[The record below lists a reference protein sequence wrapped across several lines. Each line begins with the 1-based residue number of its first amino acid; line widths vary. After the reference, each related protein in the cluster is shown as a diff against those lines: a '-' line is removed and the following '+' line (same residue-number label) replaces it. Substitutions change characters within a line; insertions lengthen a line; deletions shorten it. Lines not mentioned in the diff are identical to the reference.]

1 MATLTQTLTLK
12 DKFSSS
18 LNSIN
23 NTIDRTI
30 GKFSDLDRRVKKMT
44 QTATIKVKADMPKNL
59 TAPKASSPVTPK
71 PVAPKAS
78 SPVTPKPVA
87 PKASSPVTPK
97 LPSTGP
103 LVGGLGAATSML
115 GRMTSISR
123 ALNFMVAIQALRQ
136 MANLMSGLIKSGDEY
151 IQTMA
156 RLKTIEDGSK
166 TGQELQ
172 DSIMA
177 AAQRSRT
184 GFGIMAD
191 SVAKLRS
198 QAGEAFKSNDEAIAF
213 AEQLNKL
220 YKIGGASLEQ
230 QKAGT
235 LQITQALASGVL
247 RGDEFN
253 SMMENAPLVAQ
264 KLARHLGVS
273 VGQLRG
279 MAKDGQLTGD
289 ILKSALLGSA
299 VETNAEFAKM
309 PMTFSDMMTQVG
321 NVASYAFQPLIQA
334 WQEFINST
342 AGQNFMA
349 GLETAMFAIGQI
361 ALWLFH
367 LFVAGWNWVTENI
380 NIVMTALTLLAAV
393 ALIAGVAMFVAGLM
407 AGAPWALLMLILIGV
422 IGIALLI
429 GMALNA
435 MGISF
440 LDVAAAIVA
449 AFVFVGTVVYDIIM
463 FVINLVMYM
472 IAPIVNL
479 FIGIY
484 NIGVAIAE
492 FLRNVFKHPIY
503 SIRKLFYNLIRT
515 VLDYFATFVDG
526 VVNVAQS
533 IGNAFIA
540 GANIA
545 IKAINWIIDA
555 LNKIPGVNLGKVG
568 EMSYMSNDGSFA
580 NGIRAMGEMF
590 NPGEA
595 PDDYE
600 SFDGMRANM
609 MTPGGLW
616 DGMKNPFSTAGNA
629 FSGTKA
635 FGQGIGDAMQGFAD
649 KMKGQDE
656 LASKFD
662 QMNQTPA
669 GAGAPSGGAG
679 GLGDKLGKG
688 KNIGNVGK
696 IEDEVKLKDE
706 DIKMMRDVAERKY
719 IIDYQVLTPQVSVN
733 YESKNSATEQDIN
746 DLVGKI
752 EEKIIGLVDSDLGI
766 A

>member
-1 MATLTQTLTLK
+1 MTTLMQTLALR
-12 DKFSSS
+12 DNFSSP
-18 LNSIN
+18 LNRIN
-23 NTIDRTI
+23 STINRTI
-30 GKFSDLDRRVKKMT
+30 AKFGELDRRVKKMT

-59 TAPKASSPVTPK
+59 TTPKASSPV
-71 PVAPKAS
+71 APKMA
-78 SPVTPKPVA
+78 TPIA
-87 PKASSPVTPK
+87 PK

-103 LVGGLGAATSML
+103 LGGLGVATSML

-123 ALNFMVAIQALRQ
+123 ALNFMIAIQALRQ
-136 MANLMSGLIKSGDEY
+136 MANLMSGLIKSGDDY

-156 RLKTIEDGSK
+156 RLKMIEDGSK

-184 GFGIMAD
+184 GFGIMAA
-191 SVAKLRS
+191 SVAKLRA

-220 YKIGGASLEQ
+220 YKIGGANLEQ

-273 VGQLRG
+273 VGQLRA

-289 ILKSALLGSA
+289 TLKNALLGSA

-309 PMTFSDMMTQVG
+309 PMTFADMMTQVG

-361 ALWLFH
+361 ALWLFN

-380 NIVMTALTLLAAV
+380 NIVMTALILLAAV

-407 AGAPWALLMLILIGV
+407 AGAPWAWLMLILIGV

-429 GMALNA
+429 GTALNA

-449 AFVFVGTVVYDIIM
+449 AFVFVGTIVYDIIM

-492 FLRNVFKHPIY
+492 FLRNVFKHPI
-503 SIRKLFYNLIRT
+503 FYNLIRT
-515 VLDYFATFVDG
+515 VLDYFASFVDG

-540 GANIA
+540 GANMA

-568 EMSYMSNDGSFA
+568 EMGYMSNDGSFA

-635 FGQGIGDAMQGFAD
+635 FGQGVGDAMQGFAD

-669 GAGAPSGGAG
+669 GDGAPSGGAG

-706 DIKMMRDVAERKY
+706 DIKMMRDVAERQY

-752 EEKIIGLVDSDLGI
+752 EDKIVGLVNSDLGI

>member
-1 MATLTQTLTLK
+1 MTTLMQTLALR
-12 DKFSSS
+12 DNFSSP
-18 LNSIN
+18 LNRIN
-23 NTIDRTI
+23 STINRTI
-30 GKFSDLDRRVKKMT
+30 AKFGELDRRVKKMT

-59 TAPKASSPVTPK
+59 NAPKVASPVAPKPVTPVMPK
-71 PVAPKAS
+71 PVAPKPA
-78 SPVTPKPVA
+78 A
-87 PKASSPVTPK
+87 PIAPK
-97 LPSTGP
+97 LPPTGP
-103 LVGGLGAATSML
+103 LIGGLGVATSML
-115 GRMTSISR
+115 GHMASISR
-123 ALNFMVAIQALRQ
+123 ALNFMIAIQALRQ
-136 MANLMSGLIKSGDEY
+136 MANLMSGLIKSGDDY

-273 VGQLRG
+273 VGQLRA

-309 PMTFSDMMTQVG
+309 PMTFADMMTQVG

-361 ALWLFH
+361 ALWLFN

-407 AGAPWALLMLILIGV
+407 AGAPWAWLMLILIGV

-429 GMALNA
+429 GTALNA

-479 FIGIY
+479 FIAIY

-515 VLDYFATFVDG
+515 VLDYFASFVDG

-540 GANIA
+540 GANMA

-568 EMSYMSNDGSFA
+568 EMGYMSNDGSFA

-590 NPGEA
+590 NPGDA

-609 MTPGGLW
+609 ITPGGLW

-635 FGQGIGDAMQGFAD
+635 FGQGVGDAMQGFAD

-719 IIDYQVLTPQVSVN
+719 IIDYQVLTPQVSVK
-733 YESKNSATEQDIN
+733 YESKNSATEQDID
-746 DLVGKI
+746 DLVDRI
-752 EEKIIGLVDSDLGI
+752 EEKIVGLVDSDLGI

>member
-1 MATLTQTLTLK
+1 MTTLMQTLALR
-12 DKFSSS
+12 DNFSSP
-18 LNSIN
+18 LNRIN
-23 NTIDRTI
+23 STINRTI
-30 GKFSDLDRRVKKMT
+30 AKFGELDRRVKKIT

-59 TAPKASSPVTPK
+59 TAPKVSS
-71 PVAPKAS
+71 PVAPKMA
-78 SPVTPKPVA
+78 TPIA
-87 PKASSPVTPK
+87 PK

-103 LVGGLGAATSML
+103 LVGGLGVATSML
-115 GRMTSISR
+115 GRMASISR

-136 MANLMSGLIKSGDEY
+136 MANLMSGLIKSGDDY

-273 VGQLRG
+273 VGQLRA

-289 ILKSALLGSA
+289 TLKNALLGSA

-309 PMTFSDMMTQVG
+309 PMTFADMMTQVG

-361 ALWLFH
+361 AMWLFN
-367 LFVAGWNWVTENI
+367 LFVAGWDWVTEHANFVI
-380 NIVMTALTLLAAV
+380 TAFEILATVGVIAGLAVAAAWAIANWQILLIIAIVIAIATALSELGISFVDVAATIISMFVYIGETVYNVILFIINLFIFLGSLIINVFIGIWNAVITVAEAIANTFLMAVWAVKKAFATLAKAVLGAFAAV
-393 ALIAGVAMFVAGLM
+393 AD
-407 AGAPWALLMLILIGV
+407 GAA
-422 IGIALLI
+422 
-429 GMALNA
+429 
-435 MGISF
+435 
-440 LDVAAAIVA
+440 
-449 AFVFVGTVVYDIIM
+449 
-463 FVINLVMYM
+463 
-472 IAPIVNL
+472 
-479 FIGIY
+479 
-484 NIGVAIAE
+484 
-492 FLRNVFKHPIY
+492 
-503 SIRKLFYNLIRT
+503 
-515 VLDYFATFVDG
+515 
-526 VVNVAQS
+526 NVATA

-540 GANIA
+540 GANMA
-545 IKAINWIIDA
+545 IKAINWIIKA
-555 LNKIPGVNLGKVG
+555 LNKIPGVKLGTVG
-568 EMSYMSNDGSFA
+568 EIGAMSYNGGLGNSIRGFADGLDPGAAPEKVSFA
-580 NGIRAMGEMF
+580 
-590 NPGEA
+590 
-595 PDDYE
+595 
-600 SFDGMRANM
+600 
-609 MTPGGLW
+609 
-616 DGMKNPFSTAGNA
+616 GMKGKSLELHNPTEGLKNPMLDSMAA
-629 FSGTKA
+629 YQGTKN
-635 FGQGIGDAMQGFAD
+635 FFNGIGDAMKGFGD
-649 KMKGQDE
+649 KMKKQDE

-662 QMNQTPA
+662 QANQTPA
-669 GAGAPSGGAG
+669 GAGAPEGGG
-679 GLGDKLGKG
+679 GGSKGLGDKLGKG

-706 DIKMMRDVAERKY
+706 DIKMMRDVAERKF
-719 IIDYQVLTPQVSVN
+719 IIDYQVLTPQVSVK
-733 YESKNSATEQDIN
+733 YESKNSATEQDID
-746 DLVGKI
+746 DLVDRI
-752 EEKIIGLVDSDLGI
+752 EEKIVGLVDSDLGI

>member
-1 MATLTQTLTLK
+1 MTTLMQTLALR
-12 DKFSSS
+12 DNFSSP
-18 LNSIN
+18 LNRIN
-23 NTIDRTI
+23 STINRTI
-30 GKFSDLDRRVKKMT
+30 AKFGELDRRVKKMT
-44 QTATIKVKADMPKNL
+44 QTATIKVKADMPKNF
-59 TAPKASSPVTPK
+59 TAPKATSPVVPK
-71 PVAPKAS
+71 MAPPIA
-78 SPVTPKPVA
+78 
-87 PKASSPVTPK
+87 PK

-136 MANLMSGLIKSGDEY
+136 MANLMSGLIKSGDDY

-273 VGQLRG
+273 VGQLRA

-289 ILKSALLGSA
+289 TLKNALLGSA

-309 PMTFSDMMTQVG
+309 PMTFADMMTQVG
-321 NVASYAFQPLIQA
+321 NVATYAFQPLIQA

-361 ALWLFH
+361 AMWLFN

-380 NIVMTALTLLAAV
+380 NFVITAFELLATVGVIAGLAVAAAWAIANWQILLIIAIVIAIATALSELGISFVDVAATIISMFVYIGETVYNVILFIINLFIFLGSLIINVFIGIWNAVITVAEAIANTFLMAVWAVKKAFSTFAKAVLGAFAAV
-393 ALIAGVAMFVAGLM
+393 AD
-407 AGAPWALLMLILIGV
+407 GAA
-422 IGIALLI
+422 
-429 GMALNA
+429 
-435 MGISF
+435 
-440 LDVAAAIVA
+440 
-449 AFVFVGTVVYDIIM
+449 
-463 FVINLVMYM
+463 
-472 IAPIVNL
+472 
-479 FIGIY
+479 
-484 NIGVAIAE
+484 
-492 FLRNVFKHPIY
+492 
-503 SIRKLFYNLIRT
+503 
-515 VLDYFATFVDG
+515 
-526 VVNVAQS
+526 NVATA

-540 GANIA
+540 GANMA
-545 IKAINWIIDA
+545 IKAINWIIKA
-555 LNKIPGVNLGKVG
+555 LNKIPGVKLGTVG
-568 EMSYMSNDGSFA
+568 EIGAMSYNGGLGNSIRGLADGLDPGSAPEKVSFA
-580 NGIRAMGEMF
+580 
-590 NPGEA
+590 
-595 PDDYE
+595 
-600 SFDGMRANM
+600 
-609 MTPGGLW
+609 
-616 DGMKNPFSTAGNA
+616 GMKGKSLELHNPTEGLKNPMLDSMAA
-629 FSGTKA
+629 YQGTKN
-635 FGQGIGDAMQGFAD
+635 FFNGIGDAMKGFGD
-649 KMKGQDE
+649 KMKKQDE

-662 QMNQTPA
+662 QANQTPA
-669 GAGAPSGGAG
+669 GAGAPDGGG
-679 GLGDKLGKG
+679 GGGKGLGDKLGKG

-719 IIDYQVLTPQVSVN
+719 IIDYQVLTPQVSVK
-733 YESKNSATEQDIN
+733 YESKNSATEQDID
-746 DLVGKI
+746 DLVDRI
-752 EEKIIGLVDSDLGI
+752 EEKIVGLVDSDLGI

>member
-1 MATLTQTLTLK
+1 MTTLMQTLALR
-12 DKFSSS
+12 DNFSSP
-18 LNSIN
+18 LNRIN
-23 NTIDRTI
+23 STINRTI
-30 GKFSDLDRRVKKMT
+30 AKFGELDRRVKKMT
-44 QTATIKVKADMPKNL
+44 QTATIKVKADMPKNF
-59 TAPKASSPVTPK
+59 TAPKATS
-71 PVAPKAS
+71 PVAPKM
-78 SPVTPKPVA
+78 A
-87 PKASSPVTPK
+87 PPIAPK

-136 MANLMSGLIKSGDEY
+136 MANLMSGLIKSGDDY

-309 PMTFSDMMTQVG
+309 PMTFADMMTQVG
-321 NVASYAFQPLIQA
+321 NVATYAFQPLIQA

-361 ALWLFH
+361 ALWLFN

-380 NIVMTALTLLAAV
+380 NFVITAFELLATVGVIAGLAVAAAWAIANWQILLIIAIVIAIATALSELGISFVDVAATIISMFVYIGETVYNVILFIINLFIFLGSLIINVFIGIWNAVITVAEAIANTFLMAVWAVKKAFATLAKAVLGAFAAV
-393 ALIAGVAMFVAGLM
+393 AD
-407 AGAPWALLMLILIGV
+407 GAA
-422 IGIALLI
+422 
-429 GMALNA
+429 
-435 MGISF
+435 
-440 LDVAAAIVA
+440 
-449 AFVFVGTVVYDIIM
+449 
-463 FVINLVMYM
+463 
-472 IAPIVNL
+472 
-479 FIGIY
+479 
-484 NIGVAIAE
+484 
-492 FLRNVFKHPIY
+492 
-503 SIRKLFYNLIRT
+503 
-515 VLDYFATFVDG
+515 
-526 VVNVAQS
+526 NVATA

-540 GANIA
+540 GANMA
-545 IKAINWIIDA
+545 IKAINWIIKA
-555 LNKIPGVNLGKVG
+555 LNKIPGVNLGTVG
-568 EMSYMSNDGSFA
+568 EIGAMSYNGGLGSSIRGLADGLDPGSAPEKVSFA
-580 NGIRAMGEMF
+580 
-590 NPGEA
+590 
-595 PDDYE
+595 
-600 SFDGMRANM
+600 
-609 MTPGGLW
+609 
-616 DGMKNPFSTAGNA
+616 GMKGKGLELHNPTEGLKNPLLDSATAYQ
-629 FSGTKA
+629 GTKN
-635 FGQGIGDAMQGFAD
+635 FFNGIGDAMKGFGD
-649 KMKGQDE
+649 KMKKQDE

-719 IIDYQVLTPQVSVN
+719 IIDYQVLTPQVSVK
-733 YESKNSATEQDIN
+733 YESKNSATEQDID
-746 DLVGKI
+746 DLVDRI
-752 EEKIIGLVDSDLGI
+752 EEKIVGLVDSDLGI

>member
-1 MATLTQTLTLK
+1 MTTLMQTLALR
-12 DKFSSS
+12 DNFSSP
-18 LNSIN
+18 LNRIN
-23 NTIDRTI
+23 STINRTI
-30 GKFSDLDRRVKKMT
+30 AKFGELDRRVKNMT

-59 TAPKASSPVTPK
+59 TAPKATN
-71 PVAPKAS
+71 PVAPKMA
-78 SPVTPKPVA
+78 TPIA
-87 PKASSPVTPK
+87 PK

-103 LVGGLGAATSML
+103 LVGGLGVATSML

-123 ALNFMVAIQALRQ
+123 ALNFMVAIQTLRQ
-136 MANLMSGLIKSGDEY
+136 MANLMSGLIKSGDDY

-273 VGQLRG
+273 VGQLRA

-309 PMTFSDMMTQVG
+309 PMTFADMMTQVG

-361 ALWLFH
+361 ALWLFN
-367 LFVAGWNWVTENI
+367 LFVTGWNWVTENI
-380 NIVMTALTLLAAV
+380 NFVITALIMV
-393 ALIAGVAMFVAGLM
+393 ATVATIVGIAIFIAGMIAQ
-407 AGAPWALLMLILIGV
+407 APWALVYLVM
-422 IGIALLI
+422 IGIIAVALLI
-429 GMALNA
+429 ATVLNA

-449 AFVFVGTVVYDIIM
+449 AFVFVGTIVYDIIM

-479 FIGIY
+479 FIAIY
-484 NIGVAIAE
+484 NIGLAVAE

-503 SIRKLFYNLIRT
+503 SIRKLFYNLVRT
-515 VLDYFATFVDG
+515 VLDYFASFVDG

-540 GANIA
+540 GANMA

-568 EMSYMSNDGSFA
+568 EMGYMSNDGSFA

-609 MTPGGLW
+609 ITPGGLW

-635 FGQGIGDAMQGFAD
+635 FGQGVGDAMQGFAD

-662 QMNQTPA
+662 KMNQTPA

-719 IIDYQVLTPQVSVN
+719 IIDYQVLTPQVSVK
-733 YESKNSATEQDIN
+733 YESKNSATEQDID
-746 DLVGKI
+746 DLVGRI
-752 EEKIIGLVDSDLGI
+752 EEKIVGLVDSDLGI

>member
-1 MATLTQTLTLK
+1 MTTLMQTLALR
-12 DKFSSS
+12 DNFSSP
-18 LNSIN
+18 LNRIN
-23 NTIDRTI
+23 STINRTI
-30 GKFSDLDRRVKKMT
+30 AKFGELDRRVKKMT

-59 TAPKASSPVTPK
+59 TAPKATS
-71 PVAPKAS
+71 PVAPKM
-78 SPVTPKPVA
+78 A
-87 PKASSPVTPK
+87 PPIAPK

-103 LVGGLGAATSML
+103 LIGGLGAATSML

-136 MANLMSGLIKSGDEY
+136 MANLMSGLIKSGDDY

-156 RLKTIEDGSK
+156 RLKTIEDGTR
-166 TGQELQ
+166 TGQELK
-172 DSIMA
+172 DGIMA

-273 VGQLRG
+273 VGQLRA

-361 ALWLFH
+361 ALWLFN

-380 NIVMTALTLLAAV
+380 DFVITALELLATV
-393 ALIAGVAMFVAGLM
+393 AAWAGYVAFVA
-407 AGAPWALLMLILIGV
+407 WALANWPLLLM
-422 IGIALLI
+422 IGIVLLI
-429 GMALNA
+429 SKVLAD
-435 MGISF
+435 MGVSF
-440 LDVAAAIVA
+440 ADVAA
-449 AFVFVGTVVYDIIM
+449 TIIM
-463 FVINLVMYM
+463 MIVYIAEAAYNNIQFVINLFV
-472 IAPIVNL
+472 
-479 FIGIY
+479 
-484 NIGVAIAE
+484 
-492 FLRNVFKHPIY
+492 FLGSVVINVFTWLHNAGIDVSDAIGNTFLAVVWATK
-503 SIRKLFYNLIRT
+503 KAFYDFAKG
-515 VLDYFATFVDG
+515 VLNGFAKVADG
-526 VVNVAQS
+526 AANVAKE

-540 GANIA
+540 GANMA
-545 IKAINWIIDA
+545 IKAINWIIKA
-555 LNKIPGVNLGKVG
+555 LNKIPGVNLGTVG
-568 EMSYMSNDGSFA
+568 EIGAMSYN
-580 NGIRAMGEMF
+580 
-590 NPGEA
+590 
-595 PDDYE
+595 
-600 SFDGMRANM
+600 
-609 MTPGGLW
+609 GGLGNSIRGLA
-616 DGMKNPFSTAGNA
+616 DGLDPGPVPVKASFGGIKRKELELHNPTEGLKDPMIDSVAAYQKTKNFFN
-629 FSGTKA
+629 
-635 FGQGIGDAMQGFAD
+635 GIGDAMKGFGD
-649 KMKGQDE
+649 KMKQQDE

-719 IIDYQVLTPQVSVN
+719 IIDYQVLTPQVSVK
-733 YESKNSATEQDIN
+733 YESKNSATEQDID
-746 DLVGKI
+746 DLVDRI
-752 EEKIIGLVDSDLGI
+752 EEKIVGLVDSDLGI

>member
-1 MATLTQTLTLK
+1 MTTLTQTLTLK
-12 DKFSSS
+12 DKFSNS
-18 LNSIN
+18 LNKIN

-30 GKFSDLDRRVKKMT
+30 GKFGDLDRRVKKMT

-59 TAPKASSPVTPK
+59 NVPKVAS
-71 PVAPKAS
+71 PVAPKPA
-78 SPVTPKPVA
+78 A
-87 PKASSPVTPK
+87 PIAPK
-97 LPSTGP
+97 LPPTGP
-103 LVGGLGAATSML
+103 LIGGLGVATSML
-115 GRMTSISR
+115 GRMASISR

-136 MANLMSGLIKSGDEY
+136 MANLMSGLIKSGDDY

-273 VGQLRG
+273 VGQLRA

-289 ILKSALLGSA
+289 TLKNALLGSA

-309 PMTFSDMMTQVG
+309 PMTFADMMTQIG

-361 ALWLFH
+361 ALWLFN

-380 NIVMTALTLLAAV
+380 NFVITAFEVLATVGVIAGLAV
-393 ALIAGVAMFVAGLM
+393 AAAWAIANWQILLIIAIVIAIAG
-407 AGAPWALLMLILIGV
+407 ALSEL
-422 IGIALLI
+422 
-429 GMALNA
+429 
-435 MGISF
+435 GISF
-440 LDVAAAIVA
+440 VDVAA
-449 AFVFVGTVVYDIIM
+449 TIISM
-463 FVINLVMYM
+463 FVYIGETVYNVILF
-472 IAPIVNL
+472 IINL
-479 FIGIY
+479 FI
-484 NIGVAIAE
+484 
-492 FLRNVFKHPIY
+492 FLGSVVINVFTWLHNAGIDV
-503 SIRKLFYNLIRT
+503 SDAIGN
-515 VLDYFATFVDG
+515 TFVAVVWAIKKAFYDFAKGVLNGFAKIADG
-526 VVNVAQS
+526 AANVAKE

-540 GANIA
+540 GANRA
-545 IKAINWIIDA
+545 IKAINWIIKA
-555 LNKIPGVNLGKVG
+555 LNKIPGVNLGTVG
-568 EMSYMSNDGSFA
+568 EIGAMSYN
-580 NGIRAMGEMF
+580 
-590 NPGEA
+590 
-595 PDDYE
+595 
-600 SFDGMRANM
+600 
-609 MTPGGLW
+609 GGLGNSIRGLA
-616 DGMKNPFSTAGNA
+616 DGLDPGPVPVKASFGGIKRKELELHNPTEGLKDPMIDSVAAYQKTKNFFN
-629 FSGTKA
+629 
-635 FGQGIGDAMQGFAD
+635 GIGDAMKGFGD
-649 KMKGQDE
+649 KMKKQDE

>member
-1 MATLTQTLTLK
+1 MTTLTQTLTLK
-12 DKFSSS
+12 DKFSNS
-18 LNSIN
+18 LNKIN

-30 GKFSDLDRRVKKMT
+30 GKFGDLDRRVKKMT

-59 TAPKASSPVTPK
+59 TAPKVSSPVTPK

-78 SPVTPKPVA
+78 SPVA
-87 PKASSPVTPK
+87 PKMATPIAPK

-103 LVGGLGAATSML
+103 LVGGLGVATSML

-136 MANLMSGLIKSGDEY
+136 MANLMSGLIKSGDDY

-309 PMTFSDMMTQVG
+309 PMTFADMMTQVG
-321 NVASYAFQPLIQA
+321 NVATYAFQPLIQA

-361 ALWLFH
+361 AMWLFN
-367 LFVAGWNWVTENI
+367 LFVAGWDWVTEHANFVI
-380 NIVMTALTLLAAV
+380 TAFEVLATVGVIAGLAV
-393 ALIAGVAMFVAGLM
+393 AAAWAIAN
-407 AGAPWALLMLILIGV
+407 WQI
-422 IGIALLI
+422 LLI
-429 GMALNA
+429 IAIVIAIAAALSEL
-435 MGISF
+435 GISF
-440 LDVAAAIVA
+440 VDVAAAIVA
-449 AFVFVGTVVYDIIM
+449 AFVFVGTIVYDIIM

-472 IAPIVNL
+472 IAPIVNF
-479 FIGIY
+479 FIAIY

-515 VLDYFATFVDG
+515 VLDYFASFVDG

-540 GANIA
+540 GANMA

-568 EMSYMSNDGSFA
+568 EMGYMSNDGSFA

-635 FGQGIGDAMQGFAD
+635 FGQGVGDAMQGFAD

-733 YESKNSATEQDIN
+733 YESKNSATEQDID
-746 DLVGKI
+746 DLVDRI
-752 EEKIIGLVDSDLGI
+752 EEKIVGLVDSDLGI

>member
-1 MATLTQTLTLK
+1 MTTLTQTLTLK
-12 DKFSSS
+12 DKFSNS
-18 LNSIN
+18 LNKIN

-30 GKFSDLDRRVKKMT
+30 GKFGDLDRRVKKMT

-59 TAPKASSPVTPK
+59 NAPKVASPVAPKPVTPVMPK
-71 PVAPKAS
+71 PVAPKPA
-78 SPVTPKPVA
+78 A
-87 PKASSPVTPK
+87 PIAPK
-97 LPSTGP
+97 LPPTGP

-136 MANLMSGLIKSGDEY
+136 MANLMSGLIKSGDDY

-172 DSIMA
+172 DGIMA

-309 PMTFSDMMTQVG
+309 PMTFADMMTQVG
-321 NVASYAFQPLIQA
+321 NVATYAFQPLIQA

-361 ALWLFH
+361 ALWLFN

-380 NIVMTALTLLAAV
+380 NFVITAFELLATVGVIAGLAVAAAWAIANWQILLIIAIVIAIATALSELGISFVDVAATIISMFVYIGETVYNVILFIINLFIFLGSLIINVFIGIWNAVITVAEAIANTFLMAVWAVKKAFATLAKAVLGAFAAV
-393 ALIAGVAMFVAGLM
+393 AD
-407 AGAPWALLMLILIGV
+407 GAA
-422 IGIALLI
+422 
-429 GMALNA
+429 
-435 MGISF
+435 
-440 LDVAAAIVA
+440 
-449 AFVFVGTVVYDIIM
+449 
-463 FVINLVMYM
+463 
-472 IAPIVNL
+472 
-479 FIGIY
+479 
-484 NIGVAIAE
+484 
-492 FLRNVFKHPIY
+492 
-503 SIRKLFYNLIRT
+503 
-515 VLDYFATFVDG
+515 
-526 VVNVAQS
+526 NVATA

-540 GANIA
+540 GANMA
-545 IKAINWIIDA
+545 IKAINWIIKA
-555 LNKIPGVNLGKVG
+555 LNKIPGVKLGTVG
-568 EMSYMSNDGSFA
+568 EIGAMSYNGGLGNSIRGLADGLDPGSAPEKVSFA
-580 NGIRAMGEMF
+580 
-590 NPGEA
+590 
-595 PDDYE
+595 
-600 SFDGMRANM
+600 
-609 MTPGGLW
+609 
-616 DGMKNPFSTAGNA
+616 GMKGKSLELHNPTEGLKNPMLDSMAA
-629 FSGTKA
+629 YQGTKN
-635 FGQGIGDAMQGFAD
+635 FFNGIGDAMKGFGD
-649 KMKGQDE
+649 KMKKQDE

-669 GAGAPSGGAG
+669 GAGAPEGGG
-679 GLGDKLGKG
+679 GGGKGLGDKLGKG

-719 IIDYQVLTPQVSVN
+719 IIDYQVLTPQVSVK
-733 YESKNSATEQDIN
+733 YESKNSATEQDID
-746 DLVGKI
+746 DLVDRI
-752 EEKIIGLVDSDLGI
+752 EEKIVGLVDSDLGI

>member
-1 MATLTQTLTLK
+1 MTTLMQTLALR
-12 DKFSSS
+12 DNFSSP
-18 LNSIN
+18 LNRIN
-23 NTIDRTI
+23 STINRTI
-30 GKFSDLDRRVKKMT
+30 AKFGELDRRVKKMT
-44 QTATIKVKADMPKNL
+44 QTATIKVKADMPKNF
-59 TAPKASSPVTPK
+59 TAPKATSPVVPK
-71 PVAPKAS
+71 MAPPIA
-78 SPVTPKPVA
+78 
-87 PKASSPVTPK
+87 PK

-103 LVGGLGAATSML
+103 LVGGLGVATSML

-136 MANLMSGLIKSGDEY
+136 MANLMSGLIKSGDDY

-299 VETNAEFAKM
+299 VETNAEFTKM
-309 PMTFSDMMTQVG
+309 PMTFADMMTQVG

-349 GLETAMFAIGQI
+349 GLEIAMFAIGQI
-361 ALWLFH
+361 AMWLFN
-367 LFVAGWNWVTENI
+367 LFVAGWNWVTEHANFVITAFELLATVGVIAGLAVAAAWAIANWQILLIIAIVIAIAGALSELGISFVDVAATIISMFVYIGETVYNVILFII
-380 NIVMTALTLLAAV
+380 NLFIFLGSVIINVFIGIWNAVITVAEAIANTFLMAIWAVKKAFATLAKAVLGAFAAV
-393 ALIAGVAMFVAGLM
+393 AD
-407 AGAPWALLMLILIGV
+407 GAA
-422 IGIALLI
+422 
-429 GMALNA
+429 
-435 MGISF
+435 
-440 LDVAAAIVA
+440 
-449 AFVFVGTVVYDIIM
+449 
-463 FVINLVMYM
+463 
-472 IAPIVNL
+472 
-479 FIGIY
+479 
-484 NIGVAIAE
+484 
-492 FLRNVFKHPIY
+492 
-503 SIRKLFYNLIRT
+503 
-515 VLDYFATFVDG
+515 
-526 VVNVAQS
+526 NVATS

-540 GANIA
+540 GANMA
-545 IKAINWIIDA
+545 IKAINWIIKA
-555 LNKIPGVNLGKVG
+555 LNKIPGVNLGTVG
-568 EMSYMSNDGSFA
+568 EIGAMSYNGGLGSSIRGLADGLDPGSAPEKVSFA
-580 NGIRAMGEMF
+580 
-590 NPGEA
+590 
-595 PDDYE
+595 
-600 SFDGMRANM
+600 
-609 MTPGGLW
+609 
-616 DGMKNPFSTAGNA
+616 GMKGKGLELHNPTEGLKNPLLDSATAYQ
-629 FSGTKA
+629 GTKN
-635 FGQGIGDAMQGFAD
+635 FFNGIGDAMKGFGD
-649 KMKGQDE
+649 KMKKQDE

-662 QMNQTPA
+662 QMNQTPT

>member
-1 MATLTQTLTLK
+1 MTTLMQTLALR
-12 DKFSSS
+12 DNFSSP
-18 LNSIN
+18 LNRIN
-23 NTIDRTI
+23 STINRTI
-30 GKFSDLDRRVKKMT
+30 AKFGELDRRVKKMT

-59 TAPKASSPVTPK
+59 TAPKATS
-71 PVAPKAS
+71 PVAPKMA
-78 SPVTPKPVA
+78 TPIA
-87 PKASSPVTPK
+87 PK
-97 LPSTGP
+97 LPSAGP
-103 LVGGLGAATSML
+103 LVGGLGVATSML

-136 MANLMSGLIKSGDEY
+136 IANLMSGLIKSGDDY

-156 RLKTIEDGSK
+156 RLKTIEDGTR

-172 DSIMA
+172 DGIMA

-273 VGQLRG
+273 VGQLRA

-289 ILKSALLGSA
+289 TLKNALLGSA

-309 PMTFSDMMTQVG
+309 PMTFADMMTQVG

-361 ALWLFH
+361 ALWLFN
-367 LFVAGWNWVTENI
+367 LFVTGWNWVTEHANFVI
-380 NIVMTALTLLAAV
+380 TALELLATV
-393 ALIAGVAMFVAGLM
+393 AAWAGYVAFVAWTL
-407 AGAPWALLMLILIGV
+407 ANWPLLLMIGV
-422 IGIALLI
+422 VLLI
-429 GMALNA
+429 SKVLAD
-435 MGISF
+435 MGVSF
-440 LDVAAAIVA
+440 ADVAA
-449 AFVFVGTVVYDIIM
+449 TIIM
-463 FVINLVMYM
+463 MIVYIAEAAYNNIQFVINLFV
-472 IAPIVNL
+472 
-479 FIGIY
+479 
-484 NIGVAIAE
+484 
-492 FLRNVFKHPIY
+492 FLGSVVINVFTWLHNAGIDVSDAIGNTFLAVVWAIK
-503 SIRKLFYNLIRT
+503 KAFYDFAKG
-515 VLDYFATFVDG
+515 VLNGFAKVADG
-526 VVNVAQS
+526 AANVAKE

-540 GANIA
+540 GANMA
-545 IKAINWIIDA
+545 IKAINWIIKA
-555 LNKIPGVNLGKVG
+555 LNKIPGVNLGTVG
-568 EMSYMSNDGSFA
+568 EIGAMSYN
-580 NGIRAMGEMF
+580 
-590 NPGEA
+590 
-595 PDDYE
+595 
-600 SFDGMRANM
+600 
-609 MTPGGLW
+609 GGLGNSIRGLA
-616 DGMKNPFSTAGNA
+616 DGLDPGPVPVKASFGGIKRKELELHNPTEGLKDPMIDSVAAYQKTKNFFN
-629 FSGTKA
+629 
-635 FGQGIGDAMQGFAD
+635 GIGDAMKGFGD
-649 KMKGQDE
+649 KMKQQDE

-706 DIKMMRDVAERKY
+706 DIKMMRDVAERKF
-719 IIDYQVLTPQVSVN
+719 IIDYQVLTPQVSVK

-752 EEKIIGLVDSDLGI
+752 EEKIVGLVDSDLGI

>member
-1 MATLTQTLTLK
+1 MTTLMQTLALR
-12 DKFSSS
+12 DNFSSP
-18 LNSIN
+18 LNRIN
-23 NTIDRTI
+23 STINRTI
-30 GKFSDLDRRVKKMT
+30 AKFGELDRRVKKMT
-44 QTATIKVKADMPKNL
+44 QTATIKVKADMPKNF
-59 TAPKASSPVTPK
+59 TEPKATS
-71 PVAPKAS
+71 PVAPKM
-78 SPVTPKPVA
+78 A
-87 PKASSPVTPK
+87 PPIAPK

-136 MANLMSGLIKSGDEY
+136 MANLMSGLIKSGDDY

-309 PMTFSDMMTQVG
+309 PMTFADMMTQVG

-361 ALWLFH
+361 AMWLFN
-367 LFVAGWNWVTENI
+367 LFVAGWNWVTEHANFVITAFELLATVGVIAGLAVAAAWAIANWQILLIIAIVIAIAGALSELGISFVDVAATIISMFVYIGETVYNVILFII
-380 NIVMTALTLLAAV
+380 NLFIFLGSVIINVFIGIWNAVITVAEVIANTFLMAVWAVKKAFATLAKAVLGAFAAV
-393 ALIAGVAMFVAGLM
+393 AD
-407 AGAPWALLMLILIGV
+407 GAA
-422 IGIALLI
+422 
-429 GMALNA
+429 
-435 MGISF
+435 
-440 LDVAAAIVA
+440 
-449 AFVFVGTVVYDIIM
+449 
-463 FVINLVMYM
+463 
-472 IAPIVNL
+472 
-479 FIGIY
+479 
-484 NIGVAIAE
+484 
-492 FLRNVFKHPIY
+492 
-503 SIRKLFYNLIRT
+503 
-515 VLDYFATFVDG
+515 
-526 VVNVAQS
+526 NVATA

-540 GANIA
+540 GANMA
-545 IKAINWIIDA
+545 IKAINWIIKA
-555 LNKIPGVNLGKVG
+555 LNKIPGVKLGTVG
-568 EMSYMSNDGSFA
+568 EIGAMSYNGGLGNSIRGLADGLDPGSAPEKVSFA
-580 NGIRAMGEMF
+580 GMKGKSLELHNPTEGLKNPLLDSAAAYQGTKNFFNGI
-590 NPGEA
+590 
-595 PDDYE
+595 
-600 SFDGMRANM
+600 S
-609 MTPGGLW
+609 
-616 DGMKNPFSTAGNA
+616 
-629 FSGTKA
+629 
-635 FGQGIGDAMQGFAD
+635 DAMKGFGD
-649 KMKGQDE
+649 KMKKQDE

-669 GAGAPSGGAG
+669 GAGAPEGGG
-679 GLGDKLGKG
+679 GKGLGDKLGKG

>member
-30 GKFSDLDRRVKKMT
+30 GKFSELDRRVKKMT

-59 TAPKASSPVTPK
+59 TAPKTSS
-71 PVAPKAS
+71 PVAPKMA
-78 SPVTPKPVA
+78 T
-87 PKASSPVTPK
+87 PVTPK
-97 LPSTGP
+97 LPSAGP
-103 LVGGLGAATSML
+103 LVGGLGVATSML

-123 ALNFMVAIQALRQ
+123 ALNFMVAIQALKQ
-136 MANLMSGLIKSGDEY
+136 LKEMMSGLIKSGDEY

-156 RLKTIEDGSK
+156 RFKTIEDGSK

-273 VGQLRG
+273 VGQLRA

-289 ILKSALLGSA
+289 TLKNALLGSA

-309 PMTFSDMMTQVG
+309 PMTFADMMTQIG

-361 ALWLFH
+361 ALWLFN

-380 NIVMTALTLLAAV
+380 NIVMTALILLAAV

-407 AGAPWALLMLILIGV
+407 AGAPWAWLMLILIGV

-449 AFVFVGTVVYDIIM
+449 AFVFVGTVVYDVIM

-479 FIGIY
+479 FIVIY
-484 NIGVAIAE
+484 NIGLAIAE

-515 VLDYFATFVDG
+515 VLDYFASFVDG

-540 GANIA
+540 GANMA
-545 IKAINWIIDA
+545 IKAINWIIRA
-555 LNKIPGVNLGKVG
+555 INKIPGAPKIGEVG
-568 EMSYMSNDGSFA
+568 EIGYMSNDGSFA

-609 MTPGGLW
+609 ITPGGLW

-635 FGQGIGDAMQGFAD
+635 FGQGVGDAMQGFAD

-719 IIDYQVLTPQVSVN
+719 IIDYQVLTPQVSVK
-733 YESKNSATEQDIN
+733 YESKNSATEQDID
-746 DLVGKI
+746 DLVDRI
-752 EEKIIGLVDSDLGI
+752 EEKIVGLVDSDLGI

>member
-1 MATLTQTLTLK
+1 MTTLTQTLTLK
-12 DKFSSS
+12 DKFSNS
-18 LNSIN
+18 LNKIN

-30 GKFSDLDRRVKKMT
+30 GKFGDLDRRVKKMT

-59 TAPKASSPVTPK
+59 NVPKVAS
-71 PVAPKAS
+71 PVAPKPA
-78 SPVTPKPVA
+78 A
-87 PKASSPVTPK
+87 PIAPK
-97 LPSTGP
+97 LPPTGP
-103 LVGGLGAATSML
+103 LIGGLGVATSML
-115 GRMTSISR
+115 GRMASISR

-136 MANLMSGLIKSGDEY
+136 MANLMSGLIKSGDDY

-172 DSIMA
+172 DGIMA

-273 VGQLRG
+273 VGQLRA

-309 PMTFSDMMTQVG
+309 PMTFADMMTQVG

-361 ALWLFH
+361 ALWLFN

-380 NIVMTALTLLAAV
+380 NIVMTALILLAAV

-407 AGAPWALLMLILIGV
+407 AGAPWAWLMLILIGV

-449 AFVFVGTVVYDIIM
+449 AFVFVGTVVYDVIM

-479 FIGIY
+479 FIVIY
-484 NIGVAIAE
+484 NIGLAIAE

-515 VLDYFATFVDG
+515 VLDYFASFVDG

-540 GANIA
+540 GANMA
-545 IKAINWIIDA
+545 IKAINWIIRA
-555 LNKIPGVNLGKVG
+555 INKIPGAPKIGEVG
-568 EMSYMSNDGSFA
+568 EIGYMSNDGSFA

-609 MTPGGLW
+609 ITPGGLW

-635 FGQGIGDAMQGFAD
+635 FGQGVGDAMQGFAD

-719 IIDYQVLTPQVSVN
+719 IIDYQVLTPQVSVK
-733 YESKNSATEQDIN
+733 YESKNSSTEQDID
-746 DLVGKI
+746 DLVDRI
-752 EEKIIGLVDSDLGI
+752 EEKIVGLVDSDLGI

>member
-1 MATLTQTLTLK
+1 MTTLMQTLALR
-12 DKFSSS
+12 DNFSSP
-18 LNSIN
+18 LNRIN
-23 NTIDRTI
+23 STINRTI
-30 GKFSDLDRRVKKMT
+30 AKFGELDRRVKKMT

-59 TAPKASSPVTPK
+59 TAPKVSS
-71 PVAPKAS
+71 PVAPKMATS
-78 SPVTPKPVA
+78 IA
-87 PKASSPVTPK
+87 PK

-103 LVGGLGAATSML
+103 LVGGLGVATSML

-136 MANLMSGLIKSGDEY
+136 MANLMSGLIKSGDDY

-273 VGQLRG
+273 VGQLRA

-309 PMTFSDMMTQVG
+309 PMTFADMMTQIG

-361 ALWLFH
+361 ALWLFN

-380 NIVMTALTLLAAV
+380 NFVITAFELLATAGVIAGLAVAAAWAIANWQILLIIAIVIAIAGALSELGISFVDVAATIISVFVYIGETVYNVILFIINLVIFLGSLIINVFIGIWNVVITVAEAIANTFLMAVWAVKKGFATLAKAVLGAFAAV
-393 ALIAGVAMFVAGLM
+393 AD
-407 AGAPWALLMLILIGV
+407 GAA
-422 IGIALLI
+422 
-429 GMALNA
+429 
-435 MGISF
+435 
-440 LDVAAAIVA
+440 
-449 AFVFVGTVVYDIIM
+449 
-463 FVINLVMYM
+463 
-472 IAPIVNL
+472 
-479 FIGIY
+479 
-484 NIGVAIAE
+484 
-492 FLRNVFKHPIY
+492 
-503 SIRKLFYNLIRT
+503 
-515 VLDYFATFVDG
+515 
-526 VVNVAQS
+526 NVAKS

-540 GANIA
+540 GANMA
-545 IKAINWIIDA
+545 IKAINWIIRA
-555 LNKIPGVNLGKVG
+555 INKIPGAPKIGEVG
-568 EMSYMSNDGSFA
+568 QIGAMSYN
-580 NGIRAMGEMF
+580 
-590 NPGEA
+590 
-595 PDDYE
+595 
-600 SFDGMRANM
+600 
-609 MTPGGLW
+609 GGLGNSIRGLA
-616 DGMKNPFSTAGNA
+616 DGLDPGPVPVKASFGGIKREGLELHNPTEGLKNPLLDSVAA
-629 FSGTKA
+629 YQKTKN
-635 FGQGIGDAMQGFAD
+635 FFNGIGDAMKGFGD
-649 KMKGQDE
+649 KMKKQDE

>member
-1 MATLTQTLTLK
+1 MTTLMQTLALR
-12 DKFSSS
+12 DNFSSP
-18 LNSIN
+18 LNRIN
-23 NTIDRTI
+23 STINRTI
-30 GKFSDLDRRVKKMT
+30 AKFGELDRRVKKMT

-59 TAPKASSPVTPK
+59 TAPKATS
-71 PVAPKAS
+71 PVAPKMA
-78 SPVTPKPVA
+78 TPIA
-87 PKASSPVTPK
+87 PK
-97 LPSTGP
+97 LPSAGP
-103 LVGGLGAATSML
+103 LVGGLGVATSML

-136 MANLMSGLIKSGDEY
+136 MANLMSGLIKSGDDY

-273 VGQLRG
+273 VGQLRE
-279 MAKDGQLTGD
+279 MAKDGQLTGET
-289 ILKSALLGSA
+289 LKNALLGSA

-309 PMTFSDMMTQVG
+309 PMTFADMMTQVG

-361 ALWLFH
+361 ALWLFN

-380 NIVMTALTLLAAV
+380 NFVITALIMVATVATIVGIAIFVAGMIAQAPWVLVYLVMIGIIAV
-393 ALIAGVAMFVAGLM
+393 ALLIATV
-407 AGAPWALLMLILIGV
+407 
-422 IGIALLI
+422 
-429 GMALNA
+429 LNA

-503 SIRKLFYNLIRT
+503 SIRKLFYNLVRT

-540 GANIA
+540 GANMA
-545 IKAINWIIDA
+545 IKAINWIIKA
-555 LNKIPGVNLGKVG
+555 INKIPGAPKIGEVG
-568 EMSYMSNDGSFA
+568 EMGYMSNDGSFA

-595 PDDYE
+595 PYDYE

-635 FGQGIGDAMQGFAD
+635 FGQGVGDAMQGFAD

-662 QMNQTPA
+662 QMNQTPP

-719 IIDYQVLTPQVSVN
+719 IIDYQVLTPQVSVK

-746 DLVGKI
+746 DLIGKI
-752 EEKIIGLVDSDLGI
+752 EEKIVGLVDSDLGI

>member
-1 MATLTQTLTLK
+1 MTTLMQTLALR
-12 DKFSSS
+12 DNFSSP
-18 LNSIN
+18 LNRIN
-23 NTIDRTI
+23 STINRTI
-30 GKFSDLDRRVKKMT
+30 AKFGELDRRVKKMT
-44 QTATIKVKADMPKNL
+44 QTATIKVKADMPKNF
-59 TAPKASSPVTPK
+59 TAPKATS
-71 PVAPKAS
+71 PVAPKM
-78 SPVTPKPVA
+78 A
-87 PKASSPVTPK
+87 PPIAPK

-136 MANLMSGLIKSGDEY
+136 MANLMSGLIKSGDDY

-273 VGQLRG
+273 VGQLRA

-289 ILKSALLGSA
+289 TLKNALLGSA

-309 PMTFSDMMTQVG
+309 PMTFADMMTQVG

-361 ALWLFH
+361 ALWLFN
-367 LFVAGWNWVTENI
+367 LFVAGWDWVTEHANFLI
-380 NIVMTALTLLAAV
+380 TAFELLATVGVIAGLAVAAAWAIANWQILLIIAIVIAIATALSE
-393 ALIAGVAMFVAGLM
+393 
-407 AGAPWALLMLILIGV
+407 
-422 IGIALLI
+422 
-429 GMALNA
+429 

-440 LDVAAAIVA
+440 VDVAA
-449 AFVFVGTVVYDIIM
+449 TIISM
-463 FVINLVMYM
+463 FVYIGETVYNVILF
-472 IAPIVNL
+472 IINL
-479 FIGIY
+479 FIFLGSLIINVFIGIW
-484 NIGVAIAE
+484 NAVITVAEAIANT
-492 FLRNVFKHPIY
+492 FLMAVWAVK
-503 SIRKLFYNLIRT
+503 KA
-515 VLDYFATFVDG
+515 FATFAKAVLGAFAAVADG
-526 VVNVAQS
+526 AANVAKS

-540 GANIA
+540 GANMA
-545 IKAINWIIDA
+545 IKAINWIIKA
-555 LNKIPGVNLGKVG
+555 LNKIPGVKLGTVG
-568 EMSYMSNDGSFA
+568 EIGAMSYNGGLGNSIRGLADGLDPGAAPEKVSFA
-580 NGIRAMGEMF
+580 
-590 NPGEA
+590 
-595 PDDYE
+595 
-600 SFDGMRANM
+600 
-609 MTPGGLW
+609 
-616 DGMKNPFSTAGNA
+616 GMKGKSLELHNPTEGLKNPMLDSAA
-629 FSGTKA
+629 AYQGTKN
-635 FGQGIGDAMQGFAD
+635 FFNGIGDAMKGFGD
-649 KMKGQDE
+649 KMKKQDE

-662 QMNQTPA
+662 KMNQTPA
-669 GAGAPSGGAG
+669 GAGAPEGGG
-679 GLGDKLGKG
+679 GGGKGLGDKLGKG

-719 IIDYQVLTPQVSVN
+719 IIDYQVLTPQVSVK
-733 YESKNSATEQDIN
+733 YESKNSATEQDID
-746 DLVGKI
+746 DLVDRI
-752 EEKIIGLVDSDLGI
+752 EEKIVGLVDSDLGI

>member
-1 MATLTQTLTLK
+1 MTTLTQTLTLK
-12 DKFSSS
+12 DKFSNS
-18 LNSIN
+18 LNKIN

-30 GKFSDLDRRVKKMT
+30 GKFGDLDRRVKKMT

-59 TAPKASSPVTPK
+59 TAPKVSSPVTPK
-71 PVAPKAS
+71 PVAPKATS
-78 SPVTPKPVA
+78 PVA
-87 PKASSPVTPK
+87 PKMATPIAPK

-136 MANLMSGLIKSGDEY
+136 MANLMSGLIKSGDDY

-156 RLKTIEDGSK
+156 RLKTIEDGTK

-309 PMTFSDMMTQVG
+309 PMTFADMMTQVG
-321 NVASYAFQPLIQA
+321 NVATYAFQPLIQA

-361 ALWLFH
+361 AMWLFN
-367 LFVAGWNWVTENI
+367 LFVAGWDWVTEHANFVI
-380 NIVMTALTLLAAV
+380 TAFEILATVGVIAGLAVAAAWAIANWQILLIIAIVIAIATALSE
-393 ALIAGVAMFVAGLM
+393 
-407 AGAPWALLMLILIGV
+407 
-422 IGIALLI
+422 
-429 GMALNA
+429 

-440 LDVAAAIVA
+440 VDVAA
-449 AFVFVGTVVYDIIM
+449 TIISM
-463 FVINLVMYM
+463 FVYIGETVYNVILF
-472 IAPIVNL
+472 IINL
-479 FIGIY
+479 FIFLGSLIINVFIGIW
-484 NIGVAIAE
+484 NAVITVAEAIANT
-492 FLRNVFKHPIY
+492 FLMAVWAVK
-503 SIRKLFYNLIRT
+503 KA
-515 VLDYFATFVDG
+515 FATFAKAVLGAFAVVADG
-526 VVNVAQS
+526 AANVAKS

-540 GANIA
+540 GANMA
-545 IKAINWIIDA
+545 IKAINWIIKA
-555 LNKIPGVNLGKVG
+555 LNKIPGVKLGTVG
-568 EMSYMSNDGSFA
+568 EIGAMSYNGGLGNSIRGLADGLDPGAAPEKVSFA
-580 NGIRAMGEMF
+580 
-590 NPGEA
+590 
-595 PDDYE
+595 
-600 SFDGMRANM
+600 
-609 MTPGGLW
+609 
-616 DGMKNPFSTAGNA
+616 GMKGKSLELHNPTEGLKNPMLDSMAA
-629 FSGTKA
+629 YQGTKN
-635 FGQGIGDAMQGFAD
+635 FFNGIGDAMKGFGD
-649 KMKGQDE
+649 KMKKQDE

-662 QMNQTPA
+662 QANQTPA
-669 GAGAPSGGAG
+669 GAGAPEGGG
-679 GLGDKLGKG
+679 GGGKGLGDKLGKG

-719 IIDYQVLTPQVSVN
+719 IIDYQVLTPQVSVK
-733 YESKNSATEQDIN
+733 YESKNSATEQDID
-746 DLVGKI
+746 DLVDRI
-752 EEKIIGLVDSDLGI
+752 EEKIVGLVDSDLGI

>member
-1 MATLTQTLTLK
+1 MTTLMQTLALR
-12 DKFSSS
+12 DNFSSP
-18 LNSIN
+18 LNRIN
-23 NTIDRTI
+23 STINRTI
-30 GKFSDLDRRVKKMT
+30 AKFGELDRRVKKMT
-44 QTATIKVKADMPKNL
+44 QTATIKVKADMPKNF
-59 TAPKASSPVTPK
+59 TAPKATS
-71 PVAPKAS
+71 PVAPKM
-78 SPVTPKPVA
+78 A
-87 PKASSPVTPK
+87 PPIAPK

-136 MANLMSGLIKSGDEY
+136 MANLMSGLIKSGDDY

-309 PMTFSDMMTQVG
+309 PMTFADMMTQVG

-361 ALWLFH
+361 AMWLFN
-367 LFVAGWNWVTENI
+367 LFVAGWNWVTEHANFVITAFELLATVGVIAGLVVAAAWAIANWQILLIIAIVIAIAGALSELGISFVDVAATIISMFVYIGETVYNVILFII
-380 NIVMTALTLLAAV
+380 NLFIFLGSVIINVFIGIWNAVITVAEAIANTFLMAIWAVKKAFATLAKAVLGAFAAV
-393 ALIAGVAMFVAGLM
+393 AD
-407 AGAPWALLMLILIGV
+407 GAA
-422 IGIALLI
+422 
-429 GMALNA
+429 
-435 MGISF
+435 
-440 LDVAAAIVA
+440 
-449 AFVFVGTVVYDIIM
+449 
-463 FVINLVMYM
+463 
-472 IAPIVNL
+472 
-479 FIGIY
+479 
-484 NIGVAIAE
+484 
-492 FLRNVFKHPIY
+492 
-503 SIRKLFYNLIRT
+503 
-515 VLDYFATFVDG
+515 
-526 VVNVAQS
+526 NVATA

-540 GANIA
+540 GANMA
-545 IKAINWIIDA
+545 IKAINWIIKA
-555 LNKIPGVNLGKVG
+555 LNKIPGVNLGTVG
-568 EMSYMSNDGSFA
+568 EIGSMSYNGGLGSSIRGLADGLDPGSAPEKVSFA
-580 NGIRAMGEMF
+580 
-590 NPGEA
+590 
-595 PDDYE
+595 
-600 SFDGMRANM
+600 
-609 MTPGGLW
+609 
-616 DGMKNPFSTAGNA
+616 GMKGKGLELHNPTEGLKNPLLDSAA
-629 FSGTKA
+629 AYQGTKN
-635 FGQGIGDAMQGFAD
+635 FFNGIGDAMKGFGD
-649 KMKGQDE
+649 KMKKQDE

>member
-1 MATLTQTLTLK
+1 MTTLMQTLALR
-12 DKFSSS
+12 DNFSSP
-18 LNSIN
+18 LNRIN
-23 NTIDRTI
+23 STINRTI
-30 GKFSDLDRRVKKMT
+30 AKFGELDRRVKNMT

-59 TAPKASSPVTPK
+59 TAPKVSS
-71 PVAPKAS
+71 PVAPKMA
-78 SPVTPKPVA
+78 
-87 PKASSPVTPK
+87 SPVTPK

-103 LVGGLGAATSML
+103 LVGGLGIATSML

-136 MANLMSGLIKSGDEY
+136 LANLMSGLIKSGDDY

-156 RLKTIEDGSK
+156 RLKTIEDGTR

-172 DSIMA
+172 DGIMA

-273 VGQLRG
+273 VGQLRE

-289 ILKSALLGSA
+289 TLKNALLGSA

-309 PMTFSDMMTQVG
+309 PMTFADMMTQVG

-361 ALWLFH
+361 AMWLFN
-367 LFVAGWNWVTENI
+367 LFVAGWDWVTEHANFVI
-380 NIVMTALTLLAAV
+380 TAFEVLATVGVIAGLAV
-393 ALIAGVAMFVAGLM
+393 AAAWAIAN
-407 AGAPWALLMLILIGV
+407 WKI
-422 IGIALLI
+422 LLI
-429 GMALNA
+429 IAIVIAIAAALSEL
-435 MGISF
+435 GISF
-440 LDVAAAIVA
+440 VDVAATIIS
-449 AFVFVGTVVYDIIM
+449 VFVYIGETVYNVILFII
-463 FVINLVMYM
+463 
-472 IAPIVNL
+472 NL
-479 FIGIY
+479 FIFFGSVI
-484 NIGVAIAE
+484 I
-492 FLRNVFKHPIY
+492 NVFTWLYNAGIEVSDAIGNTFLAVVWAIK
-503 SIRKLFYNLIRT
+503 KAFYDFAKGT
-515 VLDYFATFVDG
+515 LDGFARIADG
-526 VVNVAQS
+526 AANVATS

-540 GANIA
+540 GANRA
-545 IKAINWIIDA
+545 IKAINWIIRA
-555 LNKIPGVNLGKVG
+555 INKIPGAPKIGEVG
-568 EMSYMSNDGSFA
+568 QIGAMSYN
-580 NGIRAMGEMF
+580 
-590 NPGEA
+590 
-595 PDDYE
+595 
-600 SFDGMRANM
+600 
-609 MTPGGLW
+609 GGLGNSIRGLA
-616 DGMKNPFSTAGNA
+616 DGLDPGPVPVKASFGGIKREGLELHNPTEGLKDPLLDSAVA
-629 FSGTKA
+629 YQGTKN
-635 FGQGIGDAMQGFAD
+635 FFNGIGDAMKGFGD
-649 KMKGQDE
+649 KMKKQDE

-706 DIKMMRDVAERKY
+706 DIKMMRDVAERQY

-752 EEKIIGLVDSDLGI
+752 EDKIVGLVNSDLGI

>member
-1 MATLTQTLTLK
+1 MTTLMQTLALR
-12 DKFSSS
+12 DNFSSP
-18 LNSIN
+18 LNRIN
-23 NTIDRTI
+23 STINRTI
-30 GKFSDLDRRVKKMT
+30 AKFGELDRRVKKMT
-44 QTATIKVKADMPKNL
+44 QTATIKVKADMPKNF
-59 TAPKASSPVTPK
+59 TAPKATSS
-71 PVAPKAS
+71 VAPKMA
-78 SPVTPKPVA
+78 TPIA
-87 PKASSPVTPK
+87 PK

-103 LVGGLGAATSML
+103 LVGGLGVATSML

-136 MANLMSGLIKSGDEY
+136 MANLMSGLIKSGDDY

-309 PMTFSDMMTQVG
+309 PMTFADMMTQVG

-361 ALWLFH
+361 AMWLFNI
-367 LFVAGWNWVTENI
+367 FVAGWDWVTEHANFVITAFELLATVGVIAGLAVAAAWAIANWQILLIIAIVIAIAGALSELGISFVDVAATIISMFVYIGETVYNVILFII
-380 NIVMTALTLLAAV
+380 NLFIFLGSLIINVFIGIWNAVITVAEAIANTFLMAVWAVKKAFATLAKAVLGAFAAV
-393 ALIAGVAMFVAGLM
+393 AD
-407 AGAPWALLMLILIGV
+407 GAA
-422 IGIALLI
+422 
-429 GMALNA
+429 
-435 MGISF
+435 
-440 LDVAAAIVA
+440 
-449 AFVFVGTVVYDIIM
+449 
-463 FVINLVMYM
+463 
-472 IAPIVNL
+472 
-479 FIGIY
+479 
-484 NIGVAIAE
+484 
-492 FLRNVFKHPIY
+492 
-503 SIRKLFYNLIRT
+503 
-515 VLDYFATFVDG
+515 
-526 VVNVAQS
+526 NVATA

-540 GANIA
+540 GANMA
-545 IKAINWIIDA
+545 IKAINWIIKA
-555 LNKIPGVNLGKVG
+555 INKIPGAPKIGEVG
-568 EMSYMSNDGSFA
+568 EIGVMSYNGGLGNSIRGLADGLDPGSAPEKVSFA
-580 NGIRAMGEMF
+580 
-590 NPGEA
+590 
-595 PDDYE
+595 
-600 SFDGMRANM
+600 
-609 MTPGGLW
+609 
-616 DGMKNPFSTAGNA
+616 GMKGKGLELHNPTEGLKNPLLDSAA
-629 FSGTKA
+629 AYQGTKN
-635 FGQGIGDAMQGFAD
+635 FFNGIGDAMKGFGD
-649 KMKGQDE
+649 KMKKQDE

>member
-1 MATLTQTLTLK
+1 MTTLMQTLALR
-12 DKFSSS
+12 DNFSSP
-18 LNSIN
+18 LNRIN
-23 NTIDRTI
+23 STINRTI
-30 GKFSDLDRRVKKMT
+30 AKFGELDRRVKKMT
-44 QTATIKVKADMPKNL
+44 QTATIKVKADMPNNL
-59 TAPKASSPVTPK
+59 TAPKASSPV
-71 PVAPKAS
+71 APKMA
-78 SPVTPKPVA
+78 TPIA
-87 PKASSPVTPK
+87 PK

-103 LVGGLGAATSML
+103 LVGGLGVATSML

-123 ALNFMVAIQALRQ
+123 ALNFMVAIQALKQ

-191 SVAKLRS
+191 SAAKLRL

-273 VGQLRG
+273 VGQLRA

-289 ILKSALLGSA
+289 TLKNALLGSA

-309 PMTFSDMMTQVG
+309 PMTFADMMTQVG

-361 ALWLFH
+361 ALWLFN
-367 LFVAGWNWVTENI
+367 LFVAGWDWVTEHANFVI
-380 NIVMTALTLLAAV
+380 TALMMV
-393 ALIAGVAMFVAGLM
+393 ATVATIVGIAIFIAGMIAQ
-407 AGAPWALLMLILIGV
+407 APWALVYLVM
-422 IGIALLI
+422 IGIIAVALLI
-429 GMALNA
+429 ATALNA

-484 NIGVAIAE
+484 NIGLAIAE

-540 GANIA
+540 GANMA

-568 EMSYMSNDGSFA
+568 EMGYMSNDGSFA

-609 MTPGGLW
+609 LTPGGLW
-616 DGMKNPFSTAGNA
+616 DGMKNPFSSAGNA

-635 FGQGIGDAMQGFAD
+635 FGQGVGDAMQGFAD

-719 IIDYQVLTPQVSVN
+719 IIDYQVLTPQVSVK
-733 YESKNSATEQDIN
+733 YESKNSATEQDID
-746 DLVGKI
+746 DLVDRI
-752 EEKIIGLVDSDLGI
+752 EEKIVGLVDSDLGI

>member
-1 MATLTQTLTLK
+1 MTTLMQTLALR
-12 DKFSSS
+12 DNFSSP
-18 LNSIN
+18 LNRIN
-23 NTIDRTI
+23 STINRTI
-30 GKFSDLDRRVKKMT
+30 AKFGELDRRVKKMT
-44 QTATIKVKADMPKNL
+44 QTATIKVKADMPNNF
-59 TAPKASSPVTPK
+59 TAPKATSPVVPK
-71 PVAPKAS
+71 MAPPIA
-78 SPVTPKPVA
+78 
-87 PKASSPVTPK
+87 PK

-136 MANLMSGLIKSGDEY
+136 MANLMSGLIKSGDDY

-156 RLKTIEDGSK
+156 RLKTIEDGTR

-172 DSIMA
+172 DGIMA

-309 PMTFSDMMTQVG
+309 PMTFADMMTQIG

-361 ALWLFH
+361 AMWLFN

-380 NIVMTALTLLAAV
+380 NFVITAFELLATVGVIAGLAVAAAWAIANWQILLIIAIVIAIATALSEL
-393 ALIAGVAMFVAGLM
+393 
-407 AGAPWALLMLILIGV
+407 
-422 IGIALLI
+422 
-429 GMALNA
+429 
-435 MGISF
+435 GISF
-440 LDVAAAIVA
+440 VDVAA
-449 AFVFVGTVVYDIIM
+449 TIISM
-463 FVINLVMYM
+463 FVYIGETVYNVILF
-472 IAPIVNL
+472 IINL
-479 FIGIY
+479 FIFLGSLIINVFIGIW
-484 NIGVAIAE
+484 NAVITVAEAIANT
-492 FLRNVFKHPIY
+492 FLMAVWAVK
-503 SIRKLFYNLIRT
+503 KA
-515 VLDYFATFVDG
+515 FATFAKAVLGAFAVVADG
-526 VVNVAQS
+526 AANVAKS

-540 GANIA
+540 GANMA
-545 IKAINWIIDA
+545 IKAINWIIKA
-555 LNKIPGVNLGKVG
+555 LNKIPGVKLGTVG
-568 EMSYMSNDGSFA
+568 EIGAMSYNGGLGNSIRGLADGLDPGSAPEKVSFA
-580 NGIRAMGEMF
+580 
-590 NPGEA
+590 
-595 PDDYE
+595 
-600 SFDGMRANM
+600 
-609 MTPGGLW
+609 
-616 DGMKNPFSTAGNA
+616 GMKGKSLELHNPTEGLKNPMLDSMAA
-629 FSGTKA
+629 YQGTKN
-635 FGQGIGDAMQGFAD
+635 FFNGIGDAMKGFGD
-649 KMKGQDE
+649 KMKKQDE

-662 QMNQTPA
+662 QANQTPA
-669 GAGAPSGGAG
+669 GAGAPDGGG
-679 GLGDKLGKG
+679 GGGKGLGDKLGKG

-706 DIKMMRDVAERKY
+706 DIKMMRDVAERKF
-719 IIDYQVLTPQVSVN
+719 IIDYQVLTPQVSVK
-733 YESKNSATEQDIN
+733 YESKNSATEQDID
-746 DLVGKI
+746 DLVDRI
-752 EEKIIGLVDSDLGI
+752 EEKIVGLVDSDLGI

>member
-1 MATLTQTLTLK
+1 MTTLMQTLALR
-12 DKFSSS
+12 DNFSSP
-18 LNSIN
+18 LNRIN
-23 NTIDRTI
+23 STINRTI
-30 GKFSDLDRRVKKMT
+30 AKFGELDRRVKKMT

-59 TAPKASSPVTPK
+59 TAPKATS
-71 PVAPKAS
+71 PVAPKMA
-78 SPVTPKPVA
+78 TPIA
-87 PKASSPVTPK
+87 PK

-136 MANLMSGLIKSGDEY
+136 MANLMSGLIKSGDDY

-309 PMTFSDMMTQVG
+309 PMTFADMMTQVG
-321 NVASYAFQPLIQA
+321 NVATYAFQPLIQA

-361 ALWLFH
+361 AMWLFN
-367 LFVAGWNWVTENI
+367 LFVAGWDWVTEHANFVITAFEILATVGVIAGLAVAAAWAIANWQILLIIAIVLAIAAALSELGISFVDVAATIISMFVYIGETVYNVILFII
-380 NIVMTALTLLAAV
+380 NLFIFLGSLIINVFIGIWNAVITVAEAIANTFLMAVWAVKKAFATFAKAVLGAFAAV
-393 ALIAGVAMFVAGLM
+393 AD
-407 AGAPWALLMLILIGV
+407 GAA
-422 IGIALLI
+422 
-429 GMALNA
+429 
-435 MGISF
+435 
-440 LDVAAAIVA
+440 
-449 AFVFVGTVVYDIIM
+449 
-463 FVINLVMYM
+463 
-472 IAPIVNL
+472 
-479 FIGIY
+479 
-484 NIGVAIAE
+484 
-492 FLRNVFKHPIY
+492 
-503 SIRKLFYNLIRT
+503 
-515 VLDYFATFVDG
+515 
-526 VVNVAQS
+526 NVAKS

-540 GANIA
+540 GANMA
-545 IKAINWIIDA
+545 IKAINWIIKA
-555 LNKIPGVNLGKVG
+555 INKIPGAPKIGEVG
-568 EMSYMSNDGSFA
+568 EIGAMSYNGGLGNSIRGLADGLDPGAAPEKVSFA
-580 NGIRAMGEMF
+580 
-590 NPGEA
+590 
-595 PDDYE
+595 
-600 SFDGMRANM
+600 
-609 MTPGGLW
+609 
-616 DGMKNPFSTAGNA
+616 GMKGKSLELHNPTEGLKNPMLDSMAA
-629 FSGTKA
+629 YQGTKN
-635 FGQGIGDAMQGFAD
+635 FFNGIGDAMKGFGD
-649 KMKGQDE
+649 KMKKQDE

-662 QMNQTPA
+662 QANQTPA
-669 GAGAPSGGAG
+669 GAGAPDGGG
-679 GLGDKLGKG
+679 GGGKGLGDKLGKG

-719 IIDYQVLTPQVSVN
+719 IIDYQVLTPQVSVK

>member
-30 GKFSDLDRRVKKMT
+30 GKFSELDRRVKKMT

-59 TAPKASSPVTPK
+59 TAPKATS
-71 PVAPKAS
+71 PVAPKMA
-78 SPVTPKPVA
+78 TPIA
-87 PKASSPVTPK
+87 PK

-103 LVGGLGAATSML
+103 LVGGLGVATSML

-136 MANLMSGLIKSGDEY
+136 MTNLMGGLIKSGDDY

-156 RLKTIEDGSK
+156 RLKMIEDGSK

-191 SVAKLRS
+191 SVAKLRL

-273 VGQLRG
+273 VGQLRA

-289 ILKSALLGSA
+289 TLKNALLGSA

-309 PMTFSDMMTQVG
+309 PMTFADMMTQVG

-361 ALWLFH
+361 ALWLFN
-367 LFVAGWNWVTENI
+367 LFVAGWNWVTEHANFVITAFEVLATVGVIAGLAVAAAWAIANWQILLIISIVIAIAAALSELGISFVDVAATIISMFVYIGETVYNVILFII
-380 NIVMTALTLLAAV
+380 NLFIFLGSLIINVFIGIWNTVITVAEAIANTFLMAVWAVKKAFATLAKAVLGAFAAV
-393 ALIAGVAMFVAGLM
+393 AD
-407 AGAPWALLMLILIGV
+407 GAA
-422 IGIALLI
+422 
-429 GMALNA
+429 
-435 MGISF
+435 
-440 LDVAAAIVA
+440 
-449 AFVFVGTVVYDIIM
+449 
-463 FVINLVMYM
+463 
-472 IAPIVNL
+472 
-479 FIGIY
+479 
-484 NIGVAIAE
+484 
-492 FLRNVFKHPIY
+492 
-503 SIRKLFYNLIRT
+503 
-515 VLDYFATFVDG
+515 
-526 VVNVAQS
+526 NVATA

-540 GANIA
+540 GANMA
-545 IKAINWIIDA
+545 IKAINWIIKA
-555 LNKIPGVNLGKVG
+555 INKIPGAPKIGEVG
-568 EMSYMSNDGSFA
+568 EIGAMSYNGGLGNSIRGLADGLDPGSAPEKVSFA
-580 NGIRAMGEMF
+580 
-590 NPGEA
+590 
-595 PDDYE
+595 
-600 SFDGMRANM
+600 
-609 MTPGGLW
+609 
-616 DGMKNPFSTAGNA
+616 GMKGKGLELHNPTEGLKNPLLDSVAA
-629 FSGTKA
+629 YQKTKN
-635 FGQGIGDAMQGFAD
+635 FFNGIGDAIKGFGD
-649 KMKGQDE
+649 KMKQQDE

-719 IIDYQVLTPQVSVN
+719 IIDYQVLTPQVSVK
-733 YESKNSATEQDIN
+733 YESKNSATEQDID
-746 DLVGKI
+746 DLVDRI
-752 EEKIIGLVDSDLGI
+752 EEKIVGLVDSDLGI

>member
-1 MATLTQTLTLK
+1 MTTLMQTLALR
-12 DKFSSS
+12 DNFSSP
-18 LNSIN
+18 LNRIN
-23 NTIDRTI
+23 NTINRTI
-30 GKFSDLDRRVKKMT
+30 AKFGELDRRVKKMT

-59 TAPKASSPVTPK
+59 TAPKVSS
-71 PVAPKAS
+71 PVAPKMA
-78 SPVTPKPVA
+78 T
-87 PKASSPVTPK
+87 PVTPK

-136 MANLMSGLIKSGDEY
+136 MANLMSGLIKSGDDY

-264 KLARHLGVS
+264 KLAKHLGVS
-273 VGQLRG
+273 VGQLRA

-289 ILKSALLGSA
+289 TLKNALLGSA

-309 PMTFSDMMTQVG
+309 PMTFADMMTQIG

-361 ALWLFH
+361 ALWLFN

-380 NIVMTALTLLAAV
+380 NFVITALEMLAAV
-393 ALIAGVAMFVAGLM
+393 VTAVAIAMAIAWMVANWPLVLMISIILAIASILDALGV
-407 AGAPWALLMLILIGV
+407 
-422 IGIALLI
+422 
-429 GMALNA
+429 
-435 MGISF
+435 SF
-440 LDVAAAIVA
+440 IEVAAIIVA

-463 FVINLVMYM
+463 FVINLVVYM

-484 NIGVAIAE
+484 NIGLAVAE
-492 FLRNVFKHPIY
+492 FLRNVFKHPVY
-503 SIRKLFYNLIRT
+503 SIRKLFYNLVRT

-555 LNKIPGVNLGKVG
+555 LNTLGLGLGNVG
-568 EMSYMSNDGSFA
+568 EMGYMSNDGSFA

-609 MTPGGLW
+609 ITPGDLW

-649 KMKGQDE
+649 KMKAQDE

-669 GAGAPSGGAG
+669 GAGAPEGGG
-679 GLGDKLGKG
+679 GGGKGLGDKLGKG

-719 IIDYQVLTPQVSVN
+719 IIDYQVLTPQVSVK
-733 YESKNSATEQDIN
+733 YESKNSATEQDID
-746 DLVGKI
+746 DLVDRI
-752 EEKIIGLVDSDLGI
+752 EEKIVGLVDSDLGI

>member
-1 MATLTQTLTLK
+1 MTTLMQTLALR
-12 DKFSSS
+12 DNFSSP
-18 LNSIN
+18 LNRIN
-23 NTIDRTI
+23 STINRTI
-30 GKFSDLDRRVKKMT
+30 AKFGELDRRVKKMT
-44 QTATIKVKADMPKNL
+44 QTATIKVKADMPKNF
-59 TAPKASSPVTPK
+59 TEPKATS
-71 PVAPKAS
+71 PVAPKM
-78 SPVTPKPVA
+78 A
-87 PKASSPVTPK
+87 PPIAPK

-136 MANLMSGLIKSGDEY
+136 MANLMSGLIKSGDDY

-309 PMTFSDMMTQVG
+309 PMTFADMMTQVG

-361 ALWLFH
+361 AMWLFN
-367 LFVAGWNWVTENI
+367 LFVAGWNWVTEHANFVITAFELLATVGVIAGLAVAAAWAIANWQILLIIAIVIAIAGALSELGISFVDVAATIISMFVYIGETVYNVILFII
-380 NIVMTALTLLAAV
+380 NLFIFLGSVIINVFIGIWNAVITVAEAIANTFLMAIWAVKKAFATLAKAVLGAFAAV
-393 ALIAGVAMFVAGLM
+393 AD
-407 AGAPWALLMLILIGV
+407 GAA
-422 IGIALLI
+422 
-429 GMALNA
+429 
-435 MGISF
+435 
-440 LDVAAAIVA
+440 
-449 AFVFVGTVVYDIIM
+449 
-463 FVINLVMYM
+463 
-472 IAPIVNL
+472 
-479 FIGIY
+479 
-484 NIGVAIAE
+484 
-492 FLRNVFKHPIY
+492 
-503 SIRKLFYNLIRT
+503 
-515 VLDYFATFVDG
+515 
-526 VVNVAQS
+526 NVATA

-540 GANIA
+540 GANMA
-545 IKAINWIIDA
+545 IKAINWIIKA
-555 LNKIPGVNLGKVG
+555 LNKIPGVNLGTVG
-568 EMSYMSNDGSFA
+568 EIGTMSYNGGLGSSIRGLADGLDPGSAPEKVSFA
-580 NGIRAMGEMF
+580 
-590 NPGEA
+590 
-595 PDDYE
+595 
-600 SFDGMRANM
+600 
-609 MTPGGLW
+609 
-616 DGMKNPFSTAGNA
+616 GMKGKGLELHNPTEGLKNPLLDSATAYQK
-629 FSGTKA
+629 TKN
-635 FGQGIGDAMQGFAD
+635 FFNGIGDAMKGFGD
-649 KMKGQDE
+649 KMKQQDE

-679 GLGDKLGKG
+679 GFGDKLGKG

>member
-1 MATLTQTLTLK
+1 MTTLTQTLTLK
-12 DKFSSS
+12 DKFSNS
-18 LNSIN
+18 LNKIN

-30 GKFSDLDRRVKKMT
+30 GKFGDLDRRVKKMT

-59 TAPKASSPVTPK
+59 NVPKVAS
-71 PVAPKAS
+71 PVAPKPA
-78 SPVTPKPVA
+78 A
-87 PKASSPVTPK
+87 PIAPK
-97 LPSTGP
+97 LPPTGP
-103 LVGGLGAATSML
+103 LIGGLGVATSML
-115 GRMTSISR
+115 GRMASISR

-136 MANLMSGLIKSGDEY
+136 MANLMSGLIKSGDDY

-172 DSIMA
+172 DGIMA

-273 VGQLRG
+273 VGQLRA

-309 PMTFSDMMTQVG
+309 PMTFADMMTQVG

-361 ALWLFH
+361 ALWLFN

-380 NIVMTALTLLAAV
+380 NIVMTALILLAAV

-407 AGAPWALLMLILIGV
+407 AGAPWAWLMLILIGV

-449 AFVFVGTVVYDIIM
+449 AFVFVGTVVYDVIM

-479 FIGIY
+479 FIVIY
-484 NIGVAIAE
+484 NIGLAIAE

-515 VLDYFATFVDG
+515 VLDYFASFVDG

-540 GANIA
+540 GANMA
-545 IKAINWIIDA
+545 IKAINWIIRA
-555 LNKIPGVNLGKVG
+555 INKIPGAPKIGEVG
-568 EMSYMSNDGSFA
+568 EIGYMSNDGSFA

-609 MTPGGLW
+609 ITPGGLW

-635 FGQGIGDAMQGFAD
+635 FGQGVGDAMQGFAD

-719 IIDYQVLTPQVSVN
+719 IIDYQVLTPQVSVK

-752 EEKIIGLVDSDLGI
+752 EDKIIGLVDSDLGI

>member
-1 MATLTQTLTLK
+1 MTTLMQTLALR
-12 DKFSSS
+12 DNFSSP
-18 LNSIN
+18 LNRIN
-23 NTIDRTI
+23 STINRTI
-30 GKFSDLDRRVKKMT
+30 AKFGELDRRVKKMT
-44 QTATIKVKADMPKNL
+44 QTATIKVKADMPKNF
-59 TAPKASSPVTPK
+59 TAPKATSPVVPK
-71 PVAPKAS
+71 MAPPIA
-78 SPVTPKPVA
+78 
-87 PKASSPVTPK
+87 PK

-136 MANLMSGLIKSGDEY
+136 MANLMSGLIKSGDDY

-309 PMTFSDMMTQVG
+309 PMTFADMMTQVG
-321 NVASYAFQPLIQA
+321 NVATYAFQPLIQA

-361 ALWLFH
+361 AMWLFN
-367 LFVAGWNWVTENI
+367 LFVAGWDWVTEHANFVI
-380 NIVMTALTLLAAV
+380 TAFEILATVGVIAGLAVAAAWAIANWQILLIIAIVIAIATALSEL
-393 ALIAGVAMFVAGLM
+393 
-407 AGAPWALLMLILIGV
+407 
-422 IGIALLI
+422 
-429 GMALNA
+429 
-435 MGISF
+435 GISF
-440 LDVAAAIVA
+440 VDVAA
-449 AFVFVGTVVYDIIM
+449 TIISM
-463 FVINLVMYM
+463 FVYIGETVYNVILF
-472 IAPIVNL
+472 IINL
-479 FIGIY
+479 FIFLGSLIINVFIGIW
-484 NIGVAIAE
+484 NAVITVAEAIANT
-492 FLRNVFKHPIY
+492 FLMAVWAVK
-503 SIRKLFYNLIRT
+503 KA
-515 VLDYFATFVDG
+515 FATFAKAVLGAFAVVADG
-526 VVNVAQS
+526 AANVAKS

-540 GANIA
+540 GANMA
-545 IKAINWIIDA
+545 IKAINWIIKA
-555 LNKIPGVNLGKVG
+555 INKIPGAPKIGEVG
-568 EMSYMSNDGSFA
+568 EIGAMSYNGGLGNSIRGLADGLDPGSAPEKVSFA
-580 NGIRAMGEMF
+580 
-590 NPGEA
+590 
-595 PDDYE
+595 
-600 SFDGMRANM
+600 
-609 MTPGGLW
+609 
-616 DGMKNPFSTAGNA
+616 GMKGKGLELHNPTEGLKNPMLDSMAA
-629 FSGTKA
+629 YQGTKN
-635 FGQGIGDAMQGFAD
+635 FFNGIGDAMKGFGD
-649 KMKGQDE
+649 KMKKQDE

-662 QMNQTPA
+662 QANQTPA
-669 GAGAPSGGAG
+669 GAGAPEGGG
-679 GLGDKLGKG
+679 GGGKGLGDKLGKG

-719 IIDYQVLTPQVSVN
+719 IIDYQVLTPQVSVK

>member
-1 MATLTQTLTLK
+1 MTTLMQTLALR
-12 DKFSSS
+12 DNFSSP
-18 LNSIN
+18 LNRIN
-23 NTIDRTI
+23 STINRTI
-30 GKFSDLDRRVKKMT
+30 AKFGELDRRVKKMT
-44 QTATIKVKADMPKNL
+44 QTATIKVKADMPKNF
-59 TAPKASSPVTPK
+59 TAPKATSPVVPK
-71 PVAPKAS
+71 MAPPIA
-78 SPVTPKPVA
+78 
-87 PKASSPVTPK
+87 PK

-136 MANLMSGLIKSGDEY
+136 MANLMSGLIKSGNDY
-151 IQTMA
+151 IQAMA

-273 VGQLRG
+273 VGQLRA

-289 ILKSALLGSA
+289 TLKNALLGSA

-309 PMTFSDMMTQVG
+309 PMTFADMMTQVG

-361 ALWLFH
+361 AMWLFN
-367 LFVAGWNWVTENI
+367 LFVAGWDWVTEHANFVITAFEVLATVGVIAGLAVAAAWAIANWQILLIIAIVIAIAAALSELGISFVDVAATIISMFVYIGETVYNVILFII
-380 NIVMTALTLLAAV
+380 NLFIFLGSVIINVFIGIWNAVITVAEAIANTFLMAVWAVKKAFATLAKAVLGAFAAV
-393 ALIAGVAMFVAGLM
+393 AD
-407 AGAPWALLMLILIGV
+407 GAA
-422 IGIALLI
+422 
-429 GMALNA
+429 
-435 MGISF
+435 
-440 LDVAAAIVA
+440 
-449 AFVFVGTVVYDIIM
+449 
-463 FVINLVMYM
+463 
-472 IAPIVNL
+472 
-479 FIGIY
+479 
-484 NIGVAIAE
+484 
-492 FLRNVFKHPIY
+492 
-503 SIRKLFYNLIRT
+503 
-515 VLDYFATFVDG
+515 
-526 VVNVAQS
+526 NVATA

-540 GANIA
+540 GANMA
-545 IKAINWIIDA
+545 IKAINWIIKA
-555 LNKIPGVNLGKVG
+555 INKIPGAPKIGEVG
-568 EMSYMSNDGSFA
+568 QIGAMSYNGGLGNSIRGLADGLDPGSAPEKVSFA
-580 NGIRAMGEMF
+580 
-590 NPGEA
+590 
-595 PDDYE
+595 
-600 SFDGMRANM
+600 
-609 MTPGGLW
+609 
-616 DGMKNPFSTAGNA
+616 GMKGKGLELHNPTEGLKNPLLDSVAA
-629 FSGTKA
+629 YQGTKN
-635 FGQGIGDAMQGFAD
+635 FFNGIGDAMKGFGD
-649 KMKGQDE
+649 KMKKQDE

-662 QMNQTPA
+662 QANQTPA
-669 GAGAPSGGAG
+669 GAGAPDGGG
-679 GLGDKLGKG
+679 KGLGDKLGKG

>member
-59 TAPKASSPVTPK
+59 NAPKVAS
-71 PVAPKAS
+71 PVAPK
-78 SPVTPKPVA
+78 PVTPVMPKPVVPKMA
-87 PKASSPVTPK
+87 PPIAPK

-103 LVGGLGAATSML
+103 LVGGLGVATSML

-136 MANLMSGLIKSGDEY
+136 MANLMSGLIKSGDDY

-309 PMTFSDMMTQVG
+309 PMTFADMMTQIG

-334 WQEFINST
+334 WQEFINSA

-361 ALWLFH
+361 ALWLFN
-367 LFVAGWNWVTENI
+367 LFVAGWDWVTEHANFLI
-380 NIVMTALTLLAAV
+380 TAFEVLATVGIIAGLAV
-393 ALIAGVAMFVAGLM
+393 AAAWAIAN
-407 AGAPWALLMLILIGV
+407 WQI
-422 IGIALLI
+422 LLI
-429 GMALNA
+429 IAIVIAIAAALSEL
-435 MGISF
+435 GISF
-440 LDVAAAIVA
+440 VDVAA
-449 AFVFVGTVVYDIIM
+449 TIISM
-463 FVINLVMYM
+463 FVYIGETVYNVILF
-472 IAPIVNL
+472 IINL
-479 FIGIY
+479 FIFLGS
-484 NIGVAIAE
+484 AII
-492 FLRNVFKHPIY
+492 NVFTWLHNAGIEVSDAIGNTFLAVVWAIK
-503 SIRKLFYNLIRT
+503 KAFYDFAKGT
-515 VLDYFATFVDG
+515 LDGFARIADG
-526 VVNVAQS
+526 AANVATS

-540 GANIA
+540 GANKA
-545 IKAINWIIDA
+545 IKAINWLIRAI
-555 LNKIPGVNLGKVG
+555 NKIPGAPKIGEVG
-568 EMSYMSNDGSFA
+568 QIGAMSYN
-580 NGIRAMGEMF
+580 
-590 NPGEA
+590 
-595 PDDYE
+595 
-600 SFDGMRANM
+600 
-609 MTPGGLW
+609 GGLGNSIRGLA
-616 DGMKNPFSTAGNA
+616 DGLDPGPVPVKASFGGIKREGLELHNPTEGLKNPLLDSAA
-629 FSGTKA
+629 AYQGTKN
-635 FGQGIGDAMQGFAD
+635 FFNGIGDAMKGFGD
-649 KMKGQDE
+649 KMKKQDE

-662 QMNQTPA
+662 QANQTPA
-669 GAGAPSGGAG
+669 GAGAPDGGG
-679 GLGDKLGKG
+679 GGGKGLGDKLGKG

-706 DIKMMRDVAERKY
+706 DIRMMRDVAERKY
-719 IIDYQVLTPQVSVN
+719 IIDYQVLTPQVSVK

-752 EEKIIGLVDSDLGI
+752 EDKIVGLVNSDLGI

>member
-1 MATLTQTLTLK
+1 MTTLMQTLALR
-12 DKFSSS
+12 DNFSSP
-18 LNSIN
+18 LNRIN
-23 NTIDRTI
+23 STINRTI
-30 GKFSDLDRRVKKMT
+30 AKFGELDRRVKKMT
-44 QTATIKVKADMPKNL
+44 QTATIKVKADMPKNF
-59 TAPKASSPVTPK
+59 TAPKATS
-71 PVAPKAS
+71 PVAPKM
-78 SPVTPKPVA
+78 A
-87 PKASSPVTPK
+87 PPIALK

-136 MANLMSGLIKSGDEY
+136 MANLMSGLIKSGDDY

-309 PMTFSDMMTQVG
+309 PMTFADMMTQVG

-342 AGQNFMA
+342 DGQNFMA

-361 ALWLFH
+361 ALWLFN
-367 LFVAGWNWVTENI
+367 LFVAGWDWVTEHANFVI
-380 NIVMTALTLLAAV
+380 TAFEILATVGVIAGLAV
-393 ALIAGVAMFVAGLM
+393 AAAWAIAN
-407 AGAPWALLMLILIGV
+407 WQI
-422 IGIALLI
+422 LLI
-429 GMALNA
+429 IAIVIAIAAALSE

-440 LDVAAAIVA
+440 VDVAA
-449 AFVFVGTVVYDIIM
+449 TIISM
-463 FVINLVMYM
+463 FVYIGETVYNVILF
-472 IAPIVNL
+472 IINL
-479 FIGIY
+479 FIFLGSLIINVFIGIW
-484 NIGVAIAE
+484 NAVITVAEAIANT
-492 FLRNVFKHPIY
+492 FLMAVWAVK
-503 SIRKLFYNLIRT
+503 KA
-515 VLDYFATFVDG
+515 FATFAKAVLGAFAVVADG
-526 VVNVAQS
+526 AANVAKS

-540 GANIA
+540 GANMA
-545 IKAINWIIDA
+545 IKAINWIIKA
-555 LNKIPGVNLGKVG
+555 LNKIPGVKLGTVG
-568 EMSYMSNDGSFA
+568 EIGAMSYNGGLGNSIRGLADGLDPGAAPEKVSFA
-580 NGIRAMGEMF
+580 
-590 NPGEA
+590 
-595 PDDYE
+595 
-600 SFDGMRANM
+600 
-609 MTPGGLW
+609 
-616 DGMKNPFSTAGNA
+616 GMKGKSLELHNPTEGLKNPMLDSMAA
-629 FSGTKA
+629 YQGTKN
-635 FGQGIGDAMQGFAD
+635 FFNGIGDAMKGFGD
-649 KMKGQDE
+649 KMKKQDE

-662 QMNQTPA
+662 QANQTPA
-669 GAGAPSGGAG
+669 GAGAPDGGG
-679 GLGDKLGKG
+679 GGGKGLGDKLGKG

-706 DIKMMRDVAERKY
+706 DIRMMRDVAERKY
-719 IIDYQVLTPQVSVN
+719 IIDYQVLTPQVSVK
-733 YESKNSATEQDIN
+733 YESKNSATEQDID
-746 DLVGKI
+746 DLVDRI
-752 EEKIIGLVDSDLGI
+752 EEKIVGLVDSDLGI

>member
-1 MATLTQTLTLK
+1 MTTLMQTLALR
-12 DKFSSS
+12 DNFSSP
-18 LNSIN
+18 LNRIN
-23 NTIDRTI
+23 STINRTI
-30 GKFSDLDRRVKKMT
+30 AKFGELDRRVKKMT

-59 TAPKASSPVTPK
+59 TAPKVSS
-71 PVAPKAS
+71 PVAPKMA
-78 SPVTPKPVA
+78 TPI
-87 PKASSPVTPK
+87 TPK

-136 MANLMSGLIKSGDEY
+136 MANLMSGLIKSGDDY

-309 PMTFSDMMTQVG
+309 PMTFADMMTQVG
-321 NVASYAFQPLIQA
+321 NVATYAFQPLIQA

-361 ALWLFH
+361 AMWLFN

-380 NIVMTALTLLAAV
+380 NFVITAFELLATVGVIAGLAV
-393 ALIAGVAMFVAGLM
+393 AAAWAIAN
-407 AGAPWALLMLILIGV
+407 WQI
-422 IGIALLI
+422 LLI
-429 GMALNA
+429 IAIVIAIAAALSE

-440 LDVAAAIVA
+440 VDVAA
-449 AFVFVGTVVYDIIM
+449 TIISM
-463 FVINLVMYM
+463 FVYIGETVYNVILF
-472 IAPIVNL
+472 IINL
-479 FIGIY
+479 FIFLGSLIINVFIGIW
-484 NIGVAIAE
+484 NAVITVAEAIANT
-492 FLRNVFKHPIY
+492 FLMAVWAVK
-503 SIRKLFYNLIRT
+503 KA
-515 VLDYFATFVDG
+515 FATFAKAVLGAFAVVADG
-526 VVNVAQS
+526 AANVAKS

-540 GANIA
+540 GANMA
-545 IKAINWIIDA
+545 IKAINWIIKA
-555 LNKIPGVNLGKVG
+555 LNKIPGVKLGTVG
-568 EMSYMSNDGSFA
+568 EIGAMSYNGGLGNSIRGLADGLDPGAAPEKVSFA
-580 NGIRAMGEMF
+580 
-590 NPGEA
+590 
-595 PDDYE
+595 
-600 SFDGMRANM
+600 
-609 MTPGGLW
+609 
-616 DGMKNPFSTAGNA
+616 GMKGKSLELHNPTEGLKNPMLDSMAA
-629 FSGTKA
+629 YQGTKN
-635 FGQGIGDAMQGFAD
+635 FFNGIGDAMKGFGD
-649 KMKGQDE
+649 KMKKQDE

-662 QMNQTPA
+662 QANQTPA
-669 GAGAPSGGAG
+669 GAGAPEGGG
-679 GLGDKLGKG
+679 GGGKGLGDKLGKG

-706 DIKMMRDVAERKY
+706 DIKMMRDIAERKY